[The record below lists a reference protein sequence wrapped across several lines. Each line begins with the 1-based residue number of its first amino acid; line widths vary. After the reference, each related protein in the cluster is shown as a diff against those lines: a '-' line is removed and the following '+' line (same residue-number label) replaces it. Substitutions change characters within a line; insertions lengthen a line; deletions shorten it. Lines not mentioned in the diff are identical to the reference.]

1 MQPPR
6 AGLEKIV
13 LDALERTPA
22 HETPVLAWPFACG
35 PAVAQKTRAL
45 SFDNGVLTIEVAD
58 SGWRAQL
65 TDMAPQFLARINQ
78 FTASRVTRLHF
89 VISA

>member
-13 LDALERTPA
+13 LDALRRTSPQ
-22 HETPVLAWPFACG
+22 ETPVLAWPFACG

-45 SFDNGVLTIEVAD
+45 SFEDGVLTVAVAD
-58 SGWRAQL
+58 AEWRAQL
-65 TDMAPQFLARINQ
+65 TDMAPEFLARINQ
-78 FTASRVTRLHF
+78 LAPSRVERLHF
-89 VISA
+89 IVSK

>member
-13 LDALERTPA
+13 LDALLRTPA

-35 PAVAQKTRAL
+35 PAVAEKTRAL
-45 SFDNGVLTIEVAD
+45 SFDNGVLIIEVAD
-58 SGWRAQL
+58 AGWRAQL

-78 FTASRVTRLHF
+78 FAFARVTRLKF
-89 VISA
+89 VVAA

>member
-13 LDALERTPA
+13 LDALQRTPP

-45 SFDNGVLTIEVAD
+45 TFDKGVLTIEAAD
-58 SGWRAQL
+58 AGWRAQL
-65 TDMAPQFLARINQ
+65 TDMAPEFLARINQ
-78 FTASRVTRLHF
+78 FTGAQVMRLHF
-89 VISA
+89 IVSA